1 MADRMSAA
9 DRSSLAAEHGPV
21 NMTVAGALVFEG
33 GAGLTTA
40 AVAQRIAERI
50 HLLPRYR
57 QRLEEPTGLGFA
69 NPVWVDDAHFDI
81 GWHVR
86 HATLPAPGGET
97 ELAAYVAREVSERL
111 DRTRPLWEVHVIDGL
126 ADGRVAVLP
135 KMHHALVD
143 GVAAIGIGMILLDP
157 TPEPLEIPPPEEPW
171 RPRAYDRRRYF
182 TRLATMPV
190 LRAQRLAFETTLRA
204 LETNPRR
211 AADDVRRATEL
222 VTELGRQRPQAPML
236 PFNETISPNRRFAMT
251 SQTLAAL
258 KEAGKLAGGTVND
271 AILAAVTGMLRSY
284 LGERPGALRRGQ
296 RPVALV
302 PVSVRRDDD
311 REMGNRISMVFV
323 DLPVEETNPLAQIRI
338 VSSQTRALKASAA
351 VRAGALIAGAT
362 GVTPP
367 LVSTMLMRAMGNV
380 RACNLVVSNLP
391 GPQQPFYLCG
401 SRLLEIYPVVPLNPS
416 NQGLSVGILSYD
428 GGVYFGLTASAT
440 IDPPVEHARVALE
453 RALAD
458 IAGVGSAATAT

>member
-9 DRSSLAAEHGPV
+9 DRASLAAEHGPV

-33 GAGLTTA
+33 EPRITA
-40 AVAQRIAERI
+40 SMVAERVAERI

-86 HATLPAPGGET
+86 HATLPAPGSKD

-111 DRTRPLWEVHVIDGL
+111 DRTRPLWEIHVVDGL
-126 ADGRVAVLP
+126 ADGRVAVIP

-157 TPEPLEIPPPEEPW
+157 TPEPLEIAPPPEPW
-171 RPRAYDRRRYF
+171 RPRAYDRRRHF
-182 TRLATMPV
+182 TRMATMPV
-190 LRAQRLAFETTLRA
+190 LRAQRLAYETTLRA
-204 LETNPRR
+204 LEANPRR
-211 AADDVRRATEL
+211 AAEDMRRATEL
-222 VTELGRQRPQAPML
+222 VAELGRQRPQAPML

-251 SQTLAAL
+251 SQDLGAL
-258 KEAGKLAGGTVND
+258 KAAGKLAGGTVND
-271 AILAAVTGMLRSY
+271 AILAGVTGMLRSY
-284 LGERPGALRRGQ
+284 LGERPGVLRRGQ

-302 PVSVRRDDD
+302 PVSVRREDDT
-311 REMGNRISMVFV
+311 EMGNRISMVFV
-323 DLPVEETNPLAQIRI
+323 DLPIYEDNPLAQIRVI
-338 VSSQTRALKASAA
+338 ANQTCTLKASAA

-367 LVSTMLMRAMGNV
+367 LISTMLMRAMGNV

-401 SRLLEIYPVVPLNPS
+401 ARLLEVFPVVPLNPS

-440 IDPPVEHARVALE
+440 IDPPLSHARVALE
-453 RALAD
+453 RALGD
-458 IAGVGSAATAT
+458 VAGVGAAAAG